1 MINSPF
7 YPEANMK
14 ITHIIL
20 GEYQT
25 NCYCVTADDSAKDC
39 LVIDTGLSPQPLID
53 HLQKSE
59 LDPVAVVYTH
69 GHLDHTFGVKA
80 LRENWPDIKVA
91 IHKNDADM
99 LTDADKNLSAAMGTP
114 LEFSA
119 ADIILNDGDEVEF
132 AGVKLKV
139 IHTPGH
145 TPGGI
150 SLYCENE
157 NLLFA
162 GDTLFAD
169 SVGRTDFPGGNST
182 QLINSIRTKLLT
194 LPDETVVYTG
204 HGPATTIGQEKKFN
218 PFIQ

>member
-1 MINSPF
+1 
-7 YPEANMK
+7 MK
-14 ITHIIL
+14 ICNLVL

-25 NCYCVTADDSAKDC
+25 NCFCVTADDSAKDC
-39 LVIDTGLSPQPLID
+39 LVVDTGLSPQPLVD
-53 HLQKSE
+53 YLQNGE
-59 LDPVAVVYTH
+59 LNPVAVVYTH
-69 GHLDHTFGVKA
+69 GHLDHTFGTKA

-114 LEFSA
+114 IEFSA
-119 ADIILNDGDEVEF
+119 ADIILNNGDEVEF

-150 SLYCENE
+150 CLYCESE
-157 NLLFA
+157 DILFA
-162 GDTLFAD
+162 GDTLFAN
-169 SVGRTDFPGGNST
+169 SIGRTDFPGGDHDL
-182 QLINSIRTKLLT
+182 LIASIKTKLLV
-194 LPDETVVYTG
+194 LPDETNVYTG
-204 HGPATTIGQEKKFN
+204 HGPATTIGQEKISN

>member
-1 MINSPF
+1 
-7 YPEANMK
+7 MK
-14 ITHIIL
+14 IYHLVL

-25 NCYCVTADDSAKDC
+25 NCFCVTADDSAKDC
-39 LVIDTGLSPQPLID
+39 FVVDTGLSPQPLID

-69 GHLDHTFGVKA
+69 GHLDHTFGAKA

-91 IHKNDADM
+91 IHKDDADM
-99 LTDADKNLSAAMGTP
+99 LTDTDKNLSAAMGTP

-150 SLYCENE
+150 CLYCKNE
-157 NLLFA
+157 NLIFA
-162 GDTLFAD
+162 GDTLFAN
-169 SVGRTDFPGGNST
+169 SVGTTDVPGGDHDL
-182 QLINSIRTKLLT
+182 LITSIKTKLLV
-194 LPDETVVYTG
+194 LPDETKVLPG
-204 HGPATTIGQEKKFN
+204 HGQATTIGQEKKFN

>member
-1 MINSPF
+1 
-7 YPEANMK
+7 MK
-14 ITHIIL
+14 ITNIIL

-25 NCYCVTADDSAKDC
+25 NSFCVTADDSAKDC
-39 LVIDTGLSPQPLID
+39 LVVDTGLSPQPLID
-53 HLQKSE
+53 HLQNGE
-59 LDPVAVVYTH
+59 LNPAAVVYTH

-80 LRENWPDIKVA
+80 IRENWPDIKVA
-91 IHKNDADM
+91 IHKDDADM
-99 LTDADKNLSAAMGTP
+99 LTDADKNLSAMMGTP

-119 ADIILNDGDEVEF
+119 ADIILNDGDEIDF

-150 SLYCENE
+150 CLYCESE
-157 NLLFA
+157 KLLFA
-162 GDTLFAD
+162 GDTLFAT
-169 SVGRTDFPGGNST
+169 SVGRTDFPGGDHDL
-182 QLINSIRTKLLT
+182 LITSIRTKLLV
-194 LPDETVVYTG
+194 LPDETKVYTG

>member
-1 MINSPF
+1 MNI
-7 YPEANMK
+7 Y
-14 ITHIIL
+14 HLVL

-25 NCYCVTADDSAKDC
+25 NCFCVTADNSAKDC
-39 LVIDTGLSPQPLID
+39 LVVDTGLSPQPLID

-69 GHLDHTFGVKA
+69 GHLDHTFGAKA

-119 ADIILNDGDEVEF
+119 ADIILNDGDEVDF

-150 SLYCENE
+150 CLYSESE
-157 NLLFA
+157 KLLFA
-162 GDTLFAD
+162 GDTLFAT
-169 SVGRTDFPGGNST
+169 SVGRTDFPGGDHDL
-182 QLINSIRTKLLT
+182 LITSIRTKLIV
-194 LPDETVVYTG
+194 LPDETKVYTG
-204 HGPATTIGQEKKFN
+204 HGPATTIGHEKKFN

>member
-1 MINSPF
+1 
-7 YPEANMK
+7 MK
-14 ITHIIL
+14 ITSIIL

-25 NCYCVTADDSAKDC
+25 NCFCVTADDSAKDC
-39 LVIDTGLSPQPLID
+39 LVVDTGLSPEPLID
-53 HLQKSE
+53 HLQNSE
-59 LDPVAVVYTH
+59 LNPVAVVYTH

-91 IHKNDADM
+91 IHKDDADM
-99 LTDADKNLSAAMGTP
+99 LTNADKNLSAMMGMP

-119 ADIILNDGDEVEF
+119 ADIILNDGDEIDF

-150 SLYCENE
+150 CLYSESE
-157 NLLFA
+157 KLVFA
-162 GDTLFAD
+162 GDTLFAA
-169 SVGRTDFPGGNST
+169 SVGRTDFPGGDHEL
-182 QLINSIRTKLLT
+182 LITSIRTKLIV
-194 LPDETVVYTG
+194 LPDETKVYTG
-204 HGPATTIGQEKKFN
+204 HGPMTMIGQEKKFN

>member
-1 MINSPF
+1 
-7 YPEANMK
+7 MK
-14 ITHIIL
+14 IYHLIL
-20 GEYQT
+20 GDYQT
-25 NCYCVTADDSAKDC
+25 NCYCVTSNESAGDC
-39 LVIDTGLSPQPLID
+39 LVVDTGLSPKPLID

-69 GHLDHTFGVKA
+69 GHLDHTFGDKA

-132 AGVKLKV
+132 AGIKLKV

-150 SLYCENE
+150 CLYSENE

-162 GDTLFAD
+162 GDTLFSN
-169 SVGRTDFPGGNST
+169 SVGTTDVPGGDHDL
-182 QLINSIRTKLLT
+182 LITSIKTKLLV
-194 LPDETVVYTG
+194 LPDETKVLPG

-218 PFIQ
+218 PFVQ

>member
-1 MINSPF
+1 
-7 YPEANMK
+7 MK
-14 ITHIIL
+14 IYHLVL

-39 LVIDTGLSPQPLID
+39 LVVDTGLSPQPLID

-69 GHLDHTFGVKA
+69 GHLDHTFGAKA
-80 LRENWPDIKVA
+80 LRENWPDIKIA

-99 LTDADKNLSAAMGTP
+99 LTDTDKNLSAVMGTP

-150 SLYCENE
+150 CLYSENE
-157 NLLFA
+157 DLLFA

-169 SVGRTDFPGGNST
+169 SVGRTDVPGGDHDL
-182 QLINSIRTKLLT
+182 LITSIKTKLFV

-204 HGPATTIGQEKKFN
+204 HGPETTIGKEKGSN
-218 PFIQ
+218 PFLRS

>member
-1 MINSPF
+1 
-7 YPEANMK
+7 MK
-14 ITHIIL
+14 IYPLVL

-25 NCYCVTADDSAKDC
+25 NSFCVTADDSAKNC

-53 HLQKSE
+53 HLHNSQ

-80 LRENWPDIKVA
+80 MRKNFPEVKVA
-91 IHKNDADM
+91 IHKDDADM
-99 LTDADKNLSAAMGTP
+99 LTDANKNLSAAMGTP
-114 LEFSA
+114 LEFSP
-119 ADIILNDGDEVEF
+119 ADMILKDGDEVEF

-150 SLYCENE
+150 CLYCENE
-157 NLLFA
+157 NILFA
-162 GDTLFAD
+162 GDTLFAN
-169 SVGRTDFPGGNST
+169 SIGRTDFPGGDHDL
-182 QLINSIRTKLLT
+182 LITSIKAKLLV
-194 LPDETVVYTG
+194 LPDETKVYTG
-204 HGPATTIGQEKKFN
+204 HGPATTIGQEKISN

>member
-1 MINSPF
+1 
-7 YPEANMK
+7 MK
-14 ITHIIL
+14 IYYLVL
-20 GEYQT
+20 GDYQT
-25 NCYCVTADDSAKDC
+25 NCYCVTSNESAGDC

-53 HLQKSE
+53 HLQKSG
-59 LDPVAVVYTH
+59 LDPVAVIYTH

-99 LTDADKNLSAAMGTP
+99 LTDANKNLSAAMGTP

-150 SLYCENE
+150 CLYSESE
-157 NLLFA
+157 KLLFA
-162 GDTLFAD
+162 GDTLFAT
-169 SVGRTDFPGGNST
+169 SVGRTDFPGGDHDL
-182 QLINSIRTKLLT
+182 LITSIKTKLLV
-194 LPDETVVYTG
+194 LPDEIKVLPG
-204 HGPATTIGQEKKFN
+204 HGPATTIGQEKKSN
-218 PFIQ
+218 LFIQ

>member
-1 MINSPF
+1 
-7 YPEANMK
+7 MK
-14 ITHIIL
+14 IYHLIL
-20 GEYQT
+20 GDYQT
-25 NCYCVTADDSAKDC
+25 NCYCVTSNESAGDC
-39 LVIDTGLSPQPLID
+39 LVVDTGLSPQPLID

-150 SLYCENE
+150 CLYSENE
-157 NLLFA
+157 NLVFA

-169 SVGRTDFPGGNST
+169 SVGRTDVPGGDSDL
-182 QLINSIRTKLLT
+182 LITSIKTKLLV
-194 LPDETVVYTG
+194 LPDETKVLPG
-204 HGPATTIGQEKKFN
+204 HGPTTTIGQEKKFN